1 MRASK
6 WYQQSPQGS
15 PSCHSGICKLR
26 MRAPVVPVEQNVF
39 ANPHESLPVLSVN
52 PPGEPPLSQRYLQTL
67 HESLSVISM
76 VSGKPPGISKS
87 PKRAPAITVVSVN
100 PPSEPPLSQW
110 YQEIPRASPRCPS
123 PLVCR
128 NVPSGP
134 SHDAPRGQVP
144 SGRVKMAEGGREAK
158 GGVFA
163 KSIKRATRAKER
175 FLQSIGKAEK
185 SEKDETFEDYVGNF
199 NNQQAA
205 AVKLQKELKN
215 YANSVKAMSLA
226 SKNLNDAL
234 SEAYGDD
241 WPDKDEVRNA
251 QDSMDLLWSD
261 YQEKVT
267 REVLSP
273 VNTYQSQFPEVKQ
286 RIAKRGRKLVDYDA
300 AKHTLTAAQQSK
312 KRDEAKLHKAQ
323 DECQKAKKVYDDVN
337 NGLMEELPAL
347 HDSRIGFYVS
357 TFQALF
363 SSEQRFHTDM
373 GQLKSRLGDTL
384 EKLQQE
390 ANTGKF
396 ATKRLPRS
404 PGPASPSM
412 AEVVEAA
419 MNKPSLQNDTDHP
432 YESVDLHGGNSPQN
446 KARESHLHVLGY
458 SDDCVL
464 KNGEVDVNIGKPKL
478 PSGEIEGPSAKV
490 PGMSVK
496 GPSLATPSFSA
507 PSFNPPSVNAPS
519 VKSPAVEVN
528 TPSVGVE
535 KPKLPSGSING
546 PDVDINAPDFSVNA
560 PSLSKPDLSL
570 KGPNVSGPDLKM
582 PNLKGPDVD
591 LKGPDVKMP
600 GLKGPSLSAKM
611 PDLSGPSLEGPQ
623 IKGGLKG
630 PDVKAPE
637 VDVNLPGVKAPDV
650 SLGSPDVK
658 GPSVKAPDLS
668 MKMPDIKAPS
678 VKAPDLSLKS
688 PDIKGPNIKAPD
700 LSLKS
705 PDIKGPNIKAP
716 DVSFNPPDI
725 KGPNIKG
732 PDISL
737 PKSPDISLPKGP
749 DVSLS
754 NFKGPDIS
762 LPNVKGPDISLPKG
776 PDLSVKG
783 PEAKLPDVSLKADTP
798 SASINGPNVS
808 LNGPDMKA
816 PTAEEPSLLEE
827 ISANIPGWSS
837 VQVGDPEVKA
847 SVPDAKL
854 SAKGPSLSAE
864 IPEEPPYATVNKAR
878 KMAAGIDVP
887 EAEVEATVDPGK
899 VITTHSYT
907 RCDSD
912 ELSFQTG
919 ETIHIIPFED
929 PDDADEGWLMGV
941 KESDS
946 SKGLLPE
953 NHTKRIQ
960 T

>member
-1 MRASK
+1 
-6 WYQQSPQGS
+6 
-15 PSCHSGICKLR
+15 
-26 MRAPVVPVEQNVF
+26 
-39 ANPHESLPVLSVN
+39 
-52 PPGEPPLSQRYLQTL
+52 
-67 HESLSVISM
+67 
-76 VSGKPPGISKS
+76 
-87 PKRAPAITVVSVN
+87 
-100 PPSEPPLSQW
+100 
-110 YQEIPRASPRCPS
+110 
-123 PLVCR
+123 
-128 NVPSGP
+128 
-134 SHDAPRGQVP
+134 
-144 SGRVKMAEGGREAK
+144 MAEGGREAK

-432 YESVDLHGGNSPQN
+432 YESVDLHGG
-446 KARESHLHVLGY
+446 
-458 SDDCVL
+458 L

-490 PGMSVK
+490 PGMTVK

-528 TPSVGVE
+528 TPSVGIE

-546 PDVDINAPDFSVNA
+546 PDVDINAPDLSVNA

-600 GLKGPSLSAKM
+600 GLKGPSLSGKM
-611 PDLSGPSLEGPQ
+611 PDLSGPNLKGPE

-658 GPSVKAPDLS
+658 GPSFKAPDLS
-668 MKMPDIKAPS
+668 MKMPDVKAPS

-705 PDIKGPNIKAP
+705 PDIKGPNIK
-716 DVSFNPPDI
+716 
-725 KGPNIKG
+725 G

-737 PKSPDISLPKGP
+737 PKSPGISLPKGP
-749 DVSLS
+749 DISLP
-754 NFKGPDIS
+754 NLKGPDIS

-808 LNGPDMKA
+808 LNGPDVKA

-887 EAEVEATVDPGK
+887 DAEVEATVDPGK
-899 VITTHSYT
+899 VELNANVTPNADVTPAAEEAPDRTPSPTENNKPAMPDDTLYSVITTHSYT

>member
-1 MRASK
+1 
-6 WYQQSPQGS
+6 
-15 PSCHSGICKLR
+15 
-26 MRAPVVPVEQNVF
+26 
-39 ANPHESLPVLSVN
+39 
-52 PPGEPPLSQRYLQTL
+52 
-67 HESLSVISM
+67 
-76 VSGKPPGISKS
+76 
-87 PKRAPAITVVSVN
+87 
-100 PPSEPPLSQW
+100 
-110 YQEIPRASPRCPS
+110 
-123 PLVCR
+123 
-128 NVPSGP
+128 
-134 SHDAPRGQVP
+134 
-144 SGRVKMAEGGREAK
+144 MAEGGREAK

-432 YESVDLHGGNSPQN
+432 YESVDLHGG
-446 KARESHLHVLGY
+446 
-458 SDDCVL
+458 L
-464 KNGEVDVNIGKPKL
+464 KNGEVDVNIAKPKL
-478 PSGEIEGPSAKV
+478 PSGEIEGPSAK
-490 PGMSVK
+490 
-496 GPSLATPSFSA
+496 
-507 PSFNPPSVNAPS
+507 
-519 VKSPAVEVN
+519 
-528 TPSVGVE
+528 
-535 KPKLPSGSING
+535 
-546 PDVDINAPDFSVNA
+546 
-560 PSLSKPDLSL
+560 
-570 KGPNVSGPDLKM
+570 
-582 PNLKGPDVD
+582 
-591 LKGPDVKMP
+591 
-600 GLKGPSLSAKM
+600 
-611 PDLSGPSLEGPQ
+611 
-623 IKGGLKG
+623 
-630 PDVKAPE
+630 
-637 VDVNLPGVKAPDV
+637 
-650 SLGSPDVK
+650 
-658 GPSVKAPDLS
+658 
-668 MKMPDIKAPS
+668 
-678 VKAPDLSLKS
+678 
-688 PDIKGPNIKAPD
+688 
-700 LSLKS
+700 
-705 PDIKGPNIKAP
+705 
-716 DVSFNPPDI
+716 
-725 KGPNIKG
+725 
-732 PDISL
+732 
-737 PKSPDISLPKGP
+737 
-749 DVSLS
+749 
-754 NFKGPDIS
+754 
-762 LPNVKGPDISLPKG
+762 
-776 PDLSVKG
+776 
-783 PEAKLPDVSLKADTP
+783 
-798 SASINGPNVS
+798 
-808 LNGPDMKA
+808 
-816 PTAEEPSLLEE
+816 
-827 ISANIPGWSS
+827 
-837 VQVGDPEVKA
+837 
-847 SVPDAKL
+847 
-854 SAKGPSLSAE
+854 
-864 IPEEPPYATVNKAR
+864 
-878 KMAAGIDVP
+878 DVP

-899 VITTHSYT
+899 VELNANVTPNADVTPAAEEAPDRTPSPTENNKPAMPDDTLYSVITTHSYT

>member
-1 MRASK
+1 M
-6 WYQQSPQGS
+6 
-15 PSCHSGICKLR
+15 
-26 MRAPVVPVEQNVF
+26 M
-39 ANPHESLPVLSVN
+39 
-52 PPGEPPLSQRYLQTL
+52 
-67 HESLSVISM
+67 
-76 VSGKPPGISKS
+76 
-87 PKRAPAITVVSVN
+87 
-100 PPSEPPLSQW
+100 
-110 YQEIPRASPRCPS
+110 PRADRF
-123 PLVCR
+123 
-128 NVPSGP
+128 
-134 SHDAPRGQVP
+134 P

-175 FLQSIGKAEK
+175 FLQSIGKADK
-185 SEKDETFEDYVGNF
+185 SEKDETFQDYVGNF

-215 YANSVKAMSLA
+215 YATSVKAMSLA

-241 WPDKDEVRNA
+241 WPDKDEVLNA

-286 RIAKRGRKLVDYDA
+286 RIAKRGRKLVDFDA
-300 AKHTLTAAQQSK
+300 ARHTLATAQQSK

-337 NGLMEELPAL
+337 NGLMDELPAL

-373 GQLKSRLGDTL
+373 SQLKSRLGDTL

-419 MNKPSLQNDTDHP
+419 INKPSLQNDTDHP
-432 YESVDLHGGNSPQN
+432 YESVDLHGGM
-446 KARESHLHVLGY
+446 
-458 SDDCVL
+458 
-464 KNGEVDVNIGKPKL
+464 KNGEVDVNVGKPKL

-496 GPSLATPSFSA
+496 GPSFTTPSFNA
-507 PSFNPPSVNAPS
+507 PSINAPSINAPSVNAPS
-519 VKSPAVEVN
+519 LKSPAVEVN
-528 TPSVGVE
+528 TPSVGIE
-535 KPKLPSGSING
+535 KPKMPSVKGPSGTING
-546 PDVDINAPDFSVNA
+546 PDVDIEAPNLSVNA
-560 PSLSKPDLSL
+560 PSFSKPDMSVKGPNFSAPDIKAPNIKGPEVDLKGPDVNMPNLKDPNVNLKGPDVSMPNL
-570 KGPNVSGPDLKM
+570 KGPNVDLKGPDVSM
-582 PNLKGPDVD
+582 PNLKGPNVDFKGPDVSMPNLNGPDVD
-591 LKGPDVKMP
+591 LKGPDAKMP
-600 GLKGPSLSAKM
+600 SLNGLSAKM
-611 PDLSGPSLEGPQ
+611 PDLSAPD
-623 IKGGLKG
+623 LKG
-630 PDVKAPE
+630 PNIKTPE
-637 VDVNLPGVKAPDV
+637 VDVNLPGIKAPDV
-650 SLGSPDVK
+650 SL
-658 GPSVKAPDLS
+658 
-668 MKMPDIKAPS
+668 
-678 VKAPDLSLKS
+678 KS
-688 PDIKGPNIKAPD
+688 PDFKGPNIKAPD
-700 LSLKS
+700 LSFNTPDIKGPDIKG
-705 PDIKGPNIKAP
+705 PDIKGPNIK
-716 DVSFNPPDI
+716 
-725 KGPNIKG
+725 
-732 PDISL
+732 
-737 PKSPDISLPKGP
+737 SPDLKS
-749 DVSLS
+749 
-754 NFKGPDIS
+754 PDIS
-762 LPNVKGPDISLPKG
+762 LPNVKGPDISLPNVQG
-776 PDLSVKG
+776 PDISLPNVKG
-783 PEAKLPDVSLKADTP
+783 PDVSLPNVSAPDVPDLSLKAEAP

-808 LNGPDMKA
+808 LNGPDVKG
-816 PTAEEPSLLEE
+816 PKVPSVEEPSLLEE

-837 VQVGDPEVKA
+837 VQVGGPDVKA
-847 SVPDAKL
+847 SSPDAKL
-854 SAKGPSLSAE
+854 SAKAPSLSAGIPDAKLSANGPSLSAD
-864 IPEEPPYATVNKAR
+864 IPEEPPYATINKAR
-878 KMAAGIDVP
+878 KMVGIDVP
-887 EAEVEATVDPGK
+887 DAAVDATIDPGK
-899 VITTHSYT
+899 VELEADVTPTIGDVAPTVGDIAPNIADGSARIPSPTENDKPGRPDDILYSVITTHSYT

-919 ETIHIIPFED
+919 ETIYIVPFDD

-941 KESDS
+941 KETDS